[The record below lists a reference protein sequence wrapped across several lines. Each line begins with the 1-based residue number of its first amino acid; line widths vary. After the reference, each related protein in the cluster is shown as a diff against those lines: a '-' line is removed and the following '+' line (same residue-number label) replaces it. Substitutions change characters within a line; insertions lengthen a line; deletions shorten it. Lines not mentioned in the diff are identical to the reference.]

1 MSDRV
6 AWHRE
11 TITPAAE
18 DLLRSLCGLLP
29 KGTYLAGGTGLAL
42 RYGHRRSVDFEFFVP
57 DEFAEDRLLDRL
69 QVLPEVAA
77 VERAP
82 QTLHLTIQ
90 QVKVS
95 FLGYRYPVL
104 FPPEAFLS
112 VPVADARD
120 IACMKITAIA
130 SRGTKRDFVDF
141 YAACQQYGIRD
152 LLAIFDRKYAKT
164 GYNRTHVL
172 KSLTYF
178 ADAEKD
184 PMPHMLAPL
193 DWKEVKRYF
202 EREAPL
208 LR

>member
-1 MSDRV
+1 MTDSV

-18 DLLRSLCGLLP
+18 DLLRGLVGLLP
-29 KGTYLAGGTGLAL
+29 NSTYLAGGTALAL
-42 RYGHRRSVDFEFFVP
+42 RYGHRRSVDFDFFVP
-57 DEFAEDRLLDRL
+57 DEFAEDLLLQRL
-69 QVLPEVAA
+69 QALPAVAA
-77 VERAP
+77 VERAQ

-90 QVKVS
+90 QIKVS

-104 FPPEAFLS
+104 FPPEAFLG
-112 VPVADARD
+112 VPVADDRD

-141 YAACQQYGIRD
+141 YTTCQRNGIAE
-152 LLAIFDRKYAKT
+152 LLSLFDRKYAKT

-184 PMPHMLAPL
+184 PMPHMLVPL
-193 DWKEVKRYF
+193 GWNEVKQYF